1 MGKLNKIL
9 LSVFTLTIVMLS
21 VGAALAQSSADLVAA
36 ALNHPDRSAEEAQ
49 IDASRL
55 PLEVLSFAGITAG
68 MDVMELEAGDGWY
81 TEIISRTVGPS
92 GSVLIQN
99 PELLERFVGDADD
112 NRAARFDNVTL
123 STTNFDA
130 LAADTGSMDLVTWIL
145 GPHELWFSPDGI
157 SLGDPEATFQEI
169 ARVLKPG
176 GRFLAIDHHAP
187 VDSGTEVGGT
197 LHRIPEGLITEYAE
211 AAGLSTV
218 RRSTILQNSEDPL
231 NISVF
236 DPAVRGQSS
245 RFVVLYEK

>member
-1 MGKLNKIL
+1 M
-9 LSVFTLTIVMLS
+9 
-21 VGAALAQSSADLVAA
+21 
-36 ALNHPDRSAEEAQ
+36 
-49 IDASRL
+49 
-55 PLEVLSFAGITAG
+55 
-68 MDVMELEAGDGWY
+68 
-81 TEIISRTVGPS
+81 
-92 GSVLIQN
+92 
-99 PELLERFVGDADD
+99 
-112 NRAARFDNVTL
+112 
-123 STTNFDA
+123 
-130 LAADTGSMDLVTWIL
+130 
-145 GPHELWFSPDGI
+145 
-157 SLGDPEATFQEI
+157 
-169 ARVLKPG
+169 LKPG